1 VVVRRQAFGIAFV
14 EFGGREV
21 VAGRQ
26 DNLDLGGFV
35 AVELILDGGKGAE
48 EQAGDVGESSGAA
61 SGDVAAGEE
70 TKEMGEGVVDALG
83 GLEVFGALGEEI
95 GEVVGVGGGRFGVA
109 GAELGLRVLDEA
121 SALAAGRGVVLATFG
136 GAGGFGVSFGVRV
149 RCFHGRFFLG

>member
-83 GLEVFGALGEEI
+83 VWKS
-95 GEVVGVGGGRFGVA
+95 
-109 GAELGLRVLDEA
+109 
-121 SALAAGRGVVLATFG
+121 SALSARRSAKLWVSVEGDSEWRGQNLDCG
-136 GAGGFGVSFGVRV
+136 SGVNP
-149 RCFHGRFFLG
+149 